1 MKNYCNTHQITPK
14 INVRFLK
21 YAILKM
27 SNTFSFFKGA
37 CVSSFAKESIIML
50 LKRICNVKK
59 NPAVSN
65 AADLSKQI
73 LRYLPPVHSGYSQEL
88 FLGLL
93 LPALS
98 Q

>member
-1 MKNYCNTHQITPK
+1 
-14 INVRFLK
+14 
-21 YAILKM
+21 
-27 SNTFSFFKGA
+27 
-37 CVSSFAKESIIML
+37 ML

-59 NPAVSN
+59 RNPAVSN